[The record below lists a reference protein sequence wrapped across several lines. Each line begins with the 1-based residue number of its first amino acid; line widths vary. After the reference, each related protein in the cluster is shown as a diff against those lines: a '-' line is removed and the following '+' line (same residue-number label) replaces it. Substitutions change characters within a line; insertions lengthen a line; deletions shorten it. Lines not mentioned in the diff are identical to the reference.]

1 MNDGWNNRSFHNYA
15 DYTLTEDFLEG
26 VNELQRTAKNHNLVY
41 FCSERHPSRCHR
53 LLISNWLQ
61 ANGWKVYHIIDNS
74 KNEVELVEHELGRWG
89 AMPIIE
95 EDGSVVYP
103 ELNA

>member
-1 MNDGWNNRSFHNYA
+1 M
-15 DYTLTEDFLEG
+15 
-26 VNELQRTAKNHNLVY
+26 
-41 FCSERHPSRCHR
+41 
-53 LLISNWLQ
+53 
-61 ANGWKVYHIIDNS
+61 VYHIIDNS